1 LLSERL
7 GLSGIAESNNKE
19 NFMKRLHFL
28 AVLLGAALLG
38 VGLLA
43 MTPVQASAAAHFKT
57 GGSGYKVSTMP
68 PPGFYY
74 KMYNVF
80 YTADKYIG
88 NDGKNVAGDT
98 KVEAFTQTHR
108 FVWAT
113 RTKILGGDLIWDL
126 QVPLSWTKMSSNLTP
141 GKTGDIDNFGLGDPT
156 LYMILAWHD
165 SWYDTAVGVAAIMP
179 MGEYKKSES
188 SVSPGKGY
196 WGIMPSAG
204 ATVYFDEARTWNLSA
219 MLRYEISYGQRGT
232 EVMEGDNVHLE
243 TGFGKKVNDWLDLA
257 AVAVGSWQVTDSK
270 GKGATNGNHT
280 RKLGFGPEA
289 VIALPARTSLNFRVL
304 FETECRNN
312 PEGVMGTITFS
323 KAF

>member
-1 LLSERL
+1 
-7 GLSGIAESNNKE
+7 
-19 NFMKRLHFL
+19 MKKLHFL
-28 AVLLGAALLG
+28 AVLLGA
-38 VGLLA
+38 GLLA
-43 MTPVQASAAAHFKT
+43 MTPVPASAKAHFNT
-57 GGSGYKVSTMP
+57 GGSGYKVGTMP

-88 NDGKNVAGDT
+88 NDGKNVPGDT
-98 KVEAFTQTHR
+98 KVKAFTQTHR

-113 RTKILGGDLIWDL
+113 HAKILGGDLIWDL
-126 QVPLSWTKMSSNLTP
+126 QVPLSWTKMSPNLT

-179 MGEYKKSES
+179 MGEYKKNDP
-188 SVSPGKGY
+188 VTPGKGY
-196 WGIMPSAG
+196 WGMMPSAG

-232 EVMEGDNVHLE
+232 DLVEGDNVHLE

-257 AVAVGSWQVTDSK
+257 AVGVGSWQVTDSK
-270 GKGATNGNHT
+270 GKGVGKDDLHT

-312 PEGVMGTITFS
+312 PEGVMSTITFS

>member
-1 LLSERL
+1 
-7 GLSGIAESNNKE
+7 
-19 NFMKRLHFL
+19 
-28 AVLLGAALLG
+28 
-38 VGLLA
+38 
-43 MTPVQASAAAHFKT
+43 
-57 GGSGYKVSTMP
+57 
-68 PPGFYY
+68 
-74 KMYNVF
+74 MYNVF

-108 FVWAT
+108 FIWAT
-113 RTKILGGDLIWDL
+113 HTHILGGDLIWDL
-126 QVPLSWTKMSSNLTP
+126 SVPLSWTKMSANLARKP
-141 GKTGDIDNFGLGDPT
+141 GDVDKFGLGDPMF
-156 LYMILAWHD
+156 YMVLAWHD
-165 SWYDTAVGVAAIMP
+165 SWYDSAVGVAAIMP
-179 MGEYKKSES
+179 VGRYEKNDP
-188 SVSPGKGY
+188 VSPGKGY
-196 WGIMPSAG
+196 WGMMPTAG

-232 EVMEGDNVHLE
+232 DLTEGDNVHLE
-243 TGFGKKVNDWLDLA
+243 TAFGKKVNDWLDLA

-270 GKGATNGNHT
+270 GKGVGQDDLHT
-280 RKLGFGPEA
+280 RKLAFGPEA